1 LDIAKPT
8 THDQQMGQAATA
20 TLGDYAERLRSADV
34 EMLAVIHI
42 GQRGDVIARRISSG
56 FSVEETP
63 FPLRSI
69 VADALNL
76 GSAGLLIAH
85 NHPSGLQRPSR
96 ADVEQTRRLERI
108 LAPLDIAIAD
118 HVILTRNGSYSLRSN
133 GLI

>member
-1 LDIAKPT
+1 
-8 THDQQMGQAATA
+8 MGQAATA
-20 TLGDYAERLRSADV
+20 TLGDYADRLRNADV

-63 FPLRSI
+63 LPLRLI

-76 GSAGLLIAH
+76 GSTGLLIAH
-85 NHPSGLQRPSR
+85 NHPSGLERPSQ
-96 ADVEQTRRLERI
+96 ADVEQTKRLERI

-118 HVILTRNGSYSLRSN
+118 HVIVTRNGSFSLRGN
-133 GLI
+133 GFI